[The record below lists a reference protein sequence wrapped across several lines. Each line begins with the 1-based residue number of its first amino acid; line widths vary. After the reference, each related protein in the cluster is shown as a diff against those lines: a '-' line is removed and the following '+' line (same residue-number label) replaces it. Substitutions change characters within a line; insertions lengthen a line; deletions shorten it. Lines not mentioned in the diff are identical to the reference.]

1 MKDKIVEDLK
11 REFDIRSCVGIDKYK
26 TTLQDNNN
34 DDFFAA
40 PKRRTNGCSFIHTK
54 TTKQMNYNTVPTI
67 LETPEQVSD
76 LLITLTGI
84 DIYKQT
90 RKTEY
95 VEHRALL
102 CHILRNKLD
111 MRWVSISDFIKSK
124 GKSFDHATAIHANK
138 MYPVYKRSNFDYYD
152 KLESNFIVKSQIEY
166 SQISKLEVI
175 QKKYATLEKDYFK
188 AIEKLNKFN
197 GGYTKNEK
205 QYRTLEEEQK
215 TMYDERA
222 ALVLKSF
229 EWKQNNSEYEI
240 INCST

>member
-1 MKDKIVEDLK
+1 MQLYT
-11 REFDIRSCVGIDKYK
+11 YK
-26 TTLQDNNN
+26 NYKVNNM
-34 DDFFAA
+34 
-40 PKRRTNGCSFIHTK
+40 
-54 TTKQMNYNTVPTI
+54 QYNTVMTI
-67 LETPEQVSD
+67 METPEQVSD
-76 LLITLTGI
+76 LLIKLSGI

-138 MYPVYKRSNFDYYD
+138 MYPIYKHSRFDYYD
-152 KLESNFIVKSQIEY
+152 KLESSFIIKSQIEY

-175 QKKYATLEKDYFK
+175 QKNYKTLEKNYFI
-188 AIEKLNKFN
+188 ATEKIKEYKLKSKI
-197 GGYTKNEK
+197 GLTKNEIN
-205 QYRTLEEEQK
+205 YRQLDKEQRA
-215 TMYDERA
+215 MYDERA

-240 INCST
+240 INCAT

>member
-1 MKDKIVEDLK
+1 M
-11 REFDIRSCVGIDKYK
+11 
-26 TTLQDNNN
+26 
-34 DDFFAA
+34 
-40 PKRRTNGCSFIHTK
+40 
-54 TTKQMNYNTVPTI
+54 
-67 LETPEQVSD
+67 ETPEQVSE
-76 LLITLTGI
+76 LLIKLSGI

-90 RKTEY
+90 RQTEY

-138 MYPVYKRSNFDYYD
+138 MYPIYKHSRFDYYD
-152 KLESNFIVKSQIEY
+152 KLESSFIIKSQIEY

-175 QKKYATLEKDYFK
+175 QKNYKTLEKNYFI
-188 AIEKLNKFN
+188 ATEKIKEYKLKSKI
-197 GGYTKNEK
+197 GLTKNEIN
-205 QYRTLEEEQK
+205 YRQLDKEQRA
-215 TMYDERA
+215 MYDERA

-240 INCST
+240 INCAT

>member
-1 MKDKIVEDLK
+1 
-11 REFDIRSCVGIDKYK
+11 
-26 TTLQDNNN
+26 
-34 DDFFAA
+34 
-40 PKRRTNGCSFIHTK
+40 
-54 TTKQMNYNTVPTI
+54 MNYNTIPTI
-67 LETPEQVSD
+67 LETPEQVSE

-138 MYPVYKRSNFDYYD
+138 MYPIYKQSRFDYYD

-175 QKKYATLEKDYFK
+175 QKKYETLEKDYFK
-188 AIEKLNKFN
+188 AIEKLNKFD

-205 QYRTLEEEQK
+205 KYRTLEEEQK

-240 INCST
+240 INCAS

>member
-1 MKDKIVEDLK
+1 M
-11 REFDIRSCVGIDKYK
+11 
-26 TTLQDNNN
+26 Q
-34 DDFFAA
+34 
-40 PKRRTNGCSFIHTK
+40 
-54 TTKQMNYNTVPTI
+54 YNTVMTI
-67 LETPEQVSD
+67 METPEQVSE
-76 LLITLTGI
+76 LLIKLSGI

-90 RKTEY
+90 RQTEY

-138 MYPVYKRSNFDYYD
+138 MYPIYKHSRFDYYD
-152 KLESNFIVKSQIEY
+152 KLESSFIIKSQIEY

-175 QKKYATLEKDYFK
+175 QKNYKTLEKNYFI
-188 AIEKLNKFN
+188 ATEKIKEYKLKSKI
-197 GGYTKNEK
+197 GLTKNEIN
-205 QYRTLEEEQK
+205 YRQLDKEQRA
-215 TMYDERA
+215 MYDERA

-240 INCST
+240 INCAT

>member
-1 MKDKIVEDLK
+1 ME
-11 REFDIRSCVGIDKYK
+11 
-26 TTLQDNNN
+26 
-34 DDFFAA
+34 
-40 PKRRTNGCSFIHTK
+40 
-54 TTKQMNYNTVPTI
+54 YNTVNTI
-67 LETPEQVSD
+67 LETPEEVSE

-90 RKTEY
+90 RQTEY

-102 CHILRNKLD
+102 CHLLRNKLD
-111 MRWVSISDFIKSK
+111 MRWVSISDFIKSN

-138 MYPVYKRSNFDYYD
+138 MYPIYKQSRFDYYD

-188 AIEKLNKFN
+188 AIEKISTL
-197 GGYTKNEK
+197 TKESGFTYNEK
-205 QYRTLEEEQK
+205 KYRGLEEEQK

-222 ALVLKSF
+222 ALVLRSF

-240 INCST
+240 INCAT

>member
-1 MKDKIVEDLK
+1 MQLYTSKN
-11 REFDIRSCVGIDKYK
+11 YK
-26 TTLQDNNN
+26 VNNM
-34 DDFFAA
+34 
-40 PKRRTNGCSFIHTK
+40 
-54 TTKQMNYNTVPTI
+54 QYNTVMTI
-67 LETPEQVSD
+67 METPEQVSE
-76 LLITLTGI
+76 LLIKLSGI

-90 RKTEY
+90 RQTEY

-138 MYPVYKRSNFDYYD
+138 MYPIYKHSRFDYYD
-152 KLESNFIVKSQIEY
+152 KLESSFIIKSQIEY

-175 QKKYATLEKDYFK
+175 QKNYKTLEKNYFI
-188 AIEKLNKFN
+188 ATEKIKEYKLKSKI
-197 GGYTKNEK
+197 GLTKNEIN
-205 QYRTLEEEQK
+205 YRQLDKEQRA
-215 TMYDERA
+215 MYDERA

-240 INCST
+240 INCAT

>member
-1 MKDKIVEDLK
+1 MQLYT
-11 REFDIRSCVGIDKYK
+11 YK
-26 TTLQDNNN
+26 NYKVNNM
-34 DDFFAA
+34 
-40 PKRRTNGCSFIHTK
+40 
-54 TTKQMNYNTVPTI
+54 QYNTVMTI
-67 LETPEQVSD
+67 METPEQVSE
-76 LLITLTGI
+76 LLIKLSGI

-90 RKTEY
+90 RQTEY

-138 MYPVYKRSNFDYYD
+138 MYPIYKHSRFDYYD
-152 KLESNFIVKSQIEY
+152 KLESSFIIKSQIEY

-175 QKKYATLEKDYFK
+175 QKNYKTLEKNYFI
-188 AIEKLNKFN
+188 ATEKIKEYKLKSKI
-197 GGYTKNEK
+197 GLTKNEIN
-205 QYRTLEEEQK
+205 YRQLDKEQRA
-215 TMYDERA
+215 MYDERA

-240 INCST
+240 INCAT

>member
-1 MKDKIVEDLK
+1 
-11 REFDIRSCVGIDKYK
+11 
-26 TTLQDNNN
+26 
-34 DDFFAA
+34 
-40 PKRRTNGCSFIHTK
+40 
-54 TTKQMNYNTVPTI
+54 MNYNTIPTI

-90 RKTEY
+90 RQTEY

-138 MYPVYKRSNFDYYD
+138 MYPIYKHSRFDYYD
-152 KLESNFIVKSQIEY
+152 KLESSFIIKSQIEY

-175 QKKYATLEKDYFK
+175 QKNYKTLEKNYFI
-188 AIEKLNKFN
+188 ATEKIKEYKLKSKI
-197 GGYTKNEK
+197 GLTKNEIN
-205 QYRTLEEEQK
+205 YRQLDKEQRA
-215 TMYDERA
+215 MYDERA

-240 INCST
+240 INCAT

>member
-1 MKDKIVEDLK
+1 
-11 REFDIRSCVGIDKYK
+11 
-26 TTLQDNNN
+26 
-34 DDFFAA
+34 
-40 PKRRTNGCSFIHTK
+40 
-54 TTKQMNYNTVPTI
+54 MNYNTIPTI

-90 RKTEY
+90 RQTEY

-138 MYPVYKRSNFDYYD
+138 MYPLYKKDRFDYYD

-188 AIEKLNKFN
+188 AIEKLSNYDKQYSN
-197 GGYTKNEK
+197 GYTPNEK
-205 QYRTLEEEQK
+205 QYRGLEEEQK

-240 INCST
+240 INCAT